1 MRSNFLISLVLL
13 PATALI
19 AACTGNAQEHM
30 GFPPP
35 AVSTVEVQPHPVP
48 VEREYVGRTMGY
60 QEGSA
65 VAAGDPLFKLDRLPF
80 EARVNAA
87 SADLARAEAEH
98 ARATREYQ
106 RLVPL
111 AAAEAVSAKELDDAR
126 SDEEL
131 AAAAVLQAKA
141 ALQDAEIQLSYTTV
155 KAPISAITGIAEKF
169 EGARSPP
176 ARTAA

>member
-35 AVSTVEVQPHPVP
+35 AVSTVEVQPH
-48 VEREYVGRTMGY
+48 Y